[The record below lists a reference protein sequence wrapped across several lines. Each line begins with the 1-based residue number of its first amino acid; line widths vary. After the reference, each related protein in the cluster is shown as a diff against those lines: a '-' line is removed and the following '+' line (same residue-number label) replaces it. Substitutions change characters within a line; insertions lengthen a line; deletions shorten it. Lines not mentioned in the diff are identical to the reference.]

1 MNLRQLP
8 ILPTIIVVVA
18 AGIMVWLGIWQW
30 GKIGEQEARLQQY
43 EANAGNPELVPFP
56 LTPEDVDRFAYRRS
70 SLICEE
76 ILGEP
81 RVVAGRNANDQTGYV
96 QVATCRLG
104 NGAQADVQLGWARG
118 PSLVVW
124 EGGEVTGSIEPL
136 RTGLAK
142 LIADPPV
149 EGLSASAPPK
159 KKVIDHMAYAGQWF
173 FFALTALVI
182 YFLAIRMKLA
192 GRREGGD

>member
-8 ILPTIIVVVA
+8 IIPTFIVFVA
-18 AGIMVWLGIWQW
+18 AGIMVWLGFWQW
-30 GKIGEQEARLQQY
+30 GKIGEQEARLRQF

-70 SLICEE
+70 SLDCEA
-76 ILGEP
+76 LVGEP

-104 NGAQADVQLGWARG
+104 NGGQADVQLGWARG
-118 PSLVVW
+118 PYAVSW

-142 LIADPPV
+142 LVADPPV
-149 EGLSASAPPK
+149 EGLTASAPPK

-173 FFALTALVI
+173 FFALTALLI
-182 YFLAIRMKLA
+182 YFLAIRKRLA
-192 GRREGGD
+192 GRREV

>member
-1 MNLRQLP
+1 MNIRQLP
-8 ILPTIIVVVA
+8 IIPTIIVLMA
-18 AGIMVWLGIWQW
+18 AGIMVSLGIWQW

-56 LTPEDVDRFAYRRS
+56 LTAADVDRFAYRRS
-70 SLICEE
+70 SLNCEA
-76 ILGEP
+76 LVGEP

-96 QVATCRLG
+96 QVATCRLK

-118 PSLVVW
+118 PYAVSW

-136 RTGLAK
+136 RTGFAK

-182 YFLAIRMKLA
+182 YFLAMRKKLA
-192 GRREGGD
+192 GRREGED

>member
-8 ILPTIIVVVA
+8 IIPTFIVFVA
-18 AGIMVWLGIWQW
+18 AGIMVWLGFWQW
-30 GKIGEQEARLQQY
+30 GKIGEQEARLRQF

-70 SLICEE
+70 SLDCEA
-76 ILGEP
+76 LVGEP

-104 NGAQADVQLGWARG
+104 NGGQADVQLGWARG
-118 PSLVVW
+118 PYAVSW

-142 LIADPPV
+142 LVADPPV
-149 EGLSASAPPK
+149 EGLTASAPPK

-173 FFALTALVI
+173 FFALTALLI
-182 YFLAIRMKLA
+182 YFLAIRKKLA
-192 GRREGGD
+192 GRRGD

>member
-1 MNLRQLP
+1 MNIRQLP
-8 ILPTIIVVVA
+8 IIPTIIVLMA
-18 AGIMVWLGIWQW
+18 AGIMVSLGIWQW

-56 LTPEDVDRFAYRRS
+56 LTAADVDRFAYRRS
-70 SLICEE
+70 SLNCEA
-76 ILGEP
+76 LVGEP

-96 QVATCRLG
+96 QVATCRLK

-118 PSLVVW
+118 PYAVSW
-124 EGGEVTGSIEPL
+124 EGGEVTGSIEPP

-182 YFLAIRMKLA
+182 YFLAMRKKLA
-192 GRREGGD
+192 GRREGED

>member
-8 ILPTIIVVVA
+8 IIPTIVVLAAVSTMVA
-18 AGIMVWLGIWQW
+18 LGIWQW

-70 SLICEE
+70 SLNCEA
-76 ILGEP
+76 LVGEP

-96 QVATCRLG
+96 QVATCRLE

-118 PSLVVW
+118 PYVVSW

-182 YFLAIRMKLA
+182 YFLAMRRKLA
-192 GRREGGD
+192 GRREGED

>member
-8 ILPTIIVVVA
+8 IVPTIIVFVA
-18 AGIMVWLGIWQW
+18 ASIMVWLGFWQW

-56 LTPEDVDRFAYRRS
+56 LTAEEVDRYAYRRS
-70 SLICEE
+70 SILCVE
-76 ILGEP
+76 IVGEP
-81 RVVAGRNANDQTGYV
+81 RVVAGRNANDQSGYV
-96 QVATCRLG
+96 QVATGRLG
-104 NGAQADVQLGWARG
+104 NGGQADVQLGWARG
-118 PSLVVW
+118 PSAVSW

-136 RTGLAK
+136 RTGFAK
-142 LIADPPV
+142 LVADPPV

-182 YFLAIRMKLA
+182 YFLAIRSKLA

>member
-8 ILPTIIVVVA
+8 IIPTFIVFVA
-18 AGIMVWLGIWQW
+18 AGIMVWLGFWQW
-30 GKIGEQEARLQQY
+30 GKIGEQEARLRQF

-70 SLICEE
+70 SLDCEA
-76 ILGEP
+76 LVGEP

-104 NGAQADVQLGWARG
+104 NGGQADVQLGWARG
-118 PSLVVW
+118 PYAVSW

-142 LIADPPV
+142 LVADPPV
-149 EGLSASAPPK
+149 EGLTASAPPK

-173 FFALTALVI
+173 FFALTALLI
-182 YFLAIRMKLA
+182 YFLAIRKKLA
-192 GRREGGD
+192 GRRDD